1 MAKGADNPFS
11 YEGKRVVIT
20 GAYSGVGA
28 ALLELIDSLGADH
41 ITVVDLKEPSGPATQ
56 FVQADLSDESAVDR
70 AIAAIEGPVH
80 VLFNNAGVAATLPTE
95 TVMAV
100 NYLAVR
106 RLTEGLRDRMPEGSA
121 VAITASIAGSGWASH
136 VAEIQELLAVD
147 GWDESLAW
155 IAAHPD
161 LFADSY
167 SFSKECMQVY
177 TMWSAREAQ
186 RSGLRVNSVCPSP
199 IETPL
204 LPEFRETMSDKTID
218 WCIEESGRVAQ
229 PRDIALALSF
239 LGTDASGFVNGVNLN
254 VDLGFSA
261 GLAMGQVDFGALM
274 A

>member
-28 ALLELIDSLGADH
+28 ALLELIDSLGAEH
-41 ITVVDLKEPSGPATQ
+41 ITVVDLKEPSGPATE
-56 FVQADLSDESAVDR
+56 FVQADLSDQAAVDR
-70 AIAAIEGPVH
+70 AVAAI
-80 VLFNNAGVAATLPTE
+80 
-95 TVMAV
+95 
-100 NYLAVR
+100 
-106 RLTEGLRDRMPEGSA
+106 
-121 VAITASIAGSGWASH
+121 
-136 VAEIQELLAVD
+136 D

-155 IAAHPD
+155 IAARPE
-161 LFADSY
+161 LFADPY
-167 SFSKECMQVY
+167 ALSKECMQVY
-177 TMWSAREAQ
+177 TMWSARDAQ
-186 RSGLRVNSVCPSP
+186 RRGLRVNSVCPSP

-204 LPEFRETMSDKTID
+204 LPDFRQTMSDKTID

-229 PRDIALALSF
+229 PRDIALVLAF

-261 GLAMGQVDFGALM
+261 GMAMGQVDFGALM

>member
-28 ALLELIDSLGADH
+28 ALLELIDSLGAEH
-41 ITVVDLKEPSGPATQ
+41 ITVVDLKEPSGPATE
-56 FVQADLSDESAVDR
+56 FVQADLSDQAAVDR
-70 AIAAIEGPVH
+70 AVAAIDGPVH
-80 VLFNNAGVAATLPTE
+80 ALFNNAGVAATLPTE

-106 RLTEGLRDRMPEGSA
+106 KLTEGLRDRMPEGSA
-121 VAITASIAGSGWASH
+121 VAITASIAGTGWASH
-136 VAEIQELLAVD
+136 LAEIQELFAID

-155 IAAHPD
+155 IAARPE
-161 LFADSY
+161 LFADPY
-167 SFSKECMQVY
+167 ALSKECMQVY
-177 TMWSAREAQ
+177 TMWSARDAQ
-186 RSGLRVNSVCPSP
+186 RRGLRVNSVCPSP

-204 LPEFRETMSDKTID
+204 LPDFRQTMSDKTID

-229 PRDIALALSF
+229 PRDIALVLAF

-261 GLAMGQVDFGALM
+261 GMAMGQVDFGALM

>member
-1 MAKGADNPFS
+1 MARGADNPFS

-28 ALLELIDSLGADH
+28 ALLELVDGLGAEH

-70 AIAAIEGPVH
+70 AIAAIDGPVH

-106 RLTEGLRDRMPEGSA
+106 KLTEGLRDRMPEGSA
-121 VAITASIAGSGWASH
+121 VAITASIAGAGWASH
-136 VAEIQELLAVD
+136 LAEIQELLAVE
-147 GWDESLAW
+147 GWDAGAAW
-155 IAAHPD
+155 VAEHPD
-161 LFADSY
+161 VITDSY

-177 TMWSAREAQ
+177 TLWSARDAG
-186 RSGLRVNSVCPSP
+186 RRGLRVNSVCPSP

-204 LPEFRETMSDKTID
+204 LPDFRETMTDKTID

-229 PRDIALALSF
+229 PRDIALVLAF
-239 LGTDASGFVNGVNLN
+239 LGTDASGFMNGVNVN